1 MSMRLVVKYTKGEKV
16 KYISH
21 LDFMRLVQRA
31 LRRAEI
37 PVAYSKGFNPHPR
50 LSFASALAVGTTS
63 EGEYL
68 EIILEKEMEPE
79 TLCHRMNEKLPEGIR
94 FVKAVAIDD
103 KAPSLMSVIER
114 GEYLIHISGMPDE
127 GLDAVSVI
135 EDFLNQTEIFTI
147 KKTKKGERH
156 VDIRPMIHSIDII
169 AQHQDGITIKAL
181 LSTGSKA
188 NLRPEQLI
196 EALLDF
202 ANISYSSELLV
213 QIHRLDLYLF
223 EDGKWAT
230 PVEME

>member
-1 MSMRLVVKYTKGEKV
+1 MRLVVKYTKGEKV

>member
-1 MSMRLVVKYTKGEKV
+1 MYMRLVVKYTKGEKV

-63 EGEYL
+63 DGEYL
-68 EIILEKEMEPE
+68 DIILEKEMDPK

-94 FVKAVAIDD
+94 FVKAVAIDE
-103 KAPSLMSVIER
+103 KAPSLMSVVER
-114 GEYLIHISGMPDE
+114 GEYLINISGIH
-127 GLDAVSVI
+127 DAGADAAALI
-135 EDFLNQTEIFTI
+135 ENFLSQTEILTI
-147 KKTKKGERH
+147 KKTKKGERQ
-156 VDIRPMIHSIDII
+156 VDIKPMIHSIDIVS
-169 AQHQDGITIKAL
+169 QHEDGITIKAL
-181 LSTGSKA
+181 LSAGSKA
-188 NLRPEQLI
+188 NLRPEQLT

-223 EDGKWAT
+223 QDGKWVT